1 MMPAIQLTTARRL
14 LHRKII
20 RIVTM
25 FTLYELEVYAKD
37 YQKMRM
43 KQREAE
49 IKWLLSQ
56 PEPRR
61 PFRIKFRLP
70 KFILKWIEQEE
81 GCAEPLQECPE
92 LA

>member
-1 MMPAIQLTTARRL
+1 ML
-14 LHRKII
+14 
-20 RIVTM
+20 
-25 FTLYELEVYAKD
+25 TLYELEAVSND

-43 KQREAE
+43 QEREAE

-56 PEPRR
+56 PQPARR
-61 PFRIKFRLP
+61 PRMKIRLP
-70 KFILKWIEQEE
+70 KFILEWTQQQ

>member
-1 MMPAIQLTTARRL
+1 
-14 LHRKII
+14 
-20 RIVTM
+20 M

-43 KQREAE
+43 QEREAE
-49 IKWLLSQ
+49 IKVLLSQ
-56 PEPRR
+56 PQPRQR
-61 PFRIKFRLP
+61 SRMKFRLP
-70 KFILKWIEQEE
+70 KFILKWFEQGA